1 MRKNILI
8 IGFGSIGKRHA
19 NILKKFKNISNI
31 YILTKQICKN
41 FKKIENIKQIKK
53 IDPDYIIIAT
63 KTSDHFKYLL
73 FLEKNFSN
81 KTILVEKPLFEKY
94 KKLKIKN
101 NKIFV
106 GYNLRYH
113 PVLVFIKNFIKNKK
127 IFSIDVNCHSYLP
140 HWRKSRNYS
149 KTNSAKKVYGG
160 GALLELSHEIDY
172 LEWIFN
178 KINKLKYVSIGK
190 FSNLN
195 IDCEDHVLIAGQIFK
210 AEFFM
215 SLNFYSLKTKR
226 DIIINGNGF
235 CLEGNLIDNKI
246 IIFQNGKKLFKK
258 FKVDKN
264 LTYRIQHR
272 NLINGKFKN
281 SCSFNQGLELMKTL
295 DTIRA
300 NG

>member
-140 HWRKSRNYS
+140 HWRKNRNYS
-149 KTNSAKKVYGG
+149 KTNSAKKAYGG
-160 GALLELSHEIDY
+160 GAL
-172 LEWIFN
+172 
-178 KINKLKYVSIGK
+178 
-190 FSNLN
+190 
-195 IDCEDHVLIAGQIFK
+195 
-210 AEFFM
+210 
-215 SLNFYSLKTKR
+215 
-226 DIIINGNGF
+226 
-235 CLEGNLIDNKI
+235 
-246 IIFQNGKKLFKK
+246 
-258 FKVDKN
+258 
-264 LTYRIQHR
+264 
-272 NLINGKFKN
+272 
-281 SCSFNQGLELMKTL
+281 
-295 DTIRA
+295 
-300 NG
+300 